1 MDMFLSDYLRNYLIS
16 SRSDSIVS
24 LAYDIYIDLRDNS
37 TLRNVL
43 GRNRINTMQRGV
55 YKYYKKLLGQ
65 NKEEG
70 KQKPKKPNFNMQF
83 KEFRVHQNYFEMKK
97 YKEIK
102 NLNVKKY
109 QHYLRCLMRKN
120 RNKVFCNHFD
130 VWLLMLNTCE
140 KQLPLKCESLVNLSS
155 FSHFEKSFDPSTDH
169 DFG

>member
-1 MDMFLSDYLRNYLIS
+1 MLLNDIITDIFLSNYLRNFLIS

-55 YKYYKKLLGQ
+55 YKYYKTLLGQ
-65 NKEEG
+65 NKEE
-70 KQKPKKPNFNMQF
+70 QKTKKLNFNMQF
-83 KEFRVHQNYFEMKK
+83 KEFRVRQNYFEMKK

-120 RNKVFCNHFD
+120 RNKVFCNHF
-130 VWLLMLNTCE
+130 VFNCFWYNT
-140 KQLPLKCESLVNLSS
+140 KTIIGNN
-155 FSHFEKSFDPSTDH
+155 
-169 DFG
+169 